1 MFFTLPALIILIGF
15 AVILAIRQV
24 LTYRKI
30 RFGRMLVTP
39 LVTLVS
45 CAMAAY
51 GISRGADAAGW
62 LILAGLGFSV
72 AADSVLMVVEVNLMD
87 VGLSFFLITH
97 ILYLAAF
104 ALVYSFRTPDVIIAL
119 ILVVMM
125 AYMLVRFKK
134 GGKVGKMFIPV
145 AVYVCALS
153 VMVYLALGS
162 AISTP
167 SWATVLC
174 ACGAVLFYISDAILG
189 WSAFVRTF
197 RRSSFIVWS
206 FYAPGQMLIAL
217 SVFY

>member
-1 MFFTLPALIILIGF
+1 MFFTLPVLIILIGF

-104 ALVYSFRTPDVIIAL
+104 ALLTREL
-119 ILVVMM
+119 L
-125 AYMLVRFKK
+125 LRGKK
-134 GGKVGKMFIPV
+134 RREE
-145 AVYVCALS
+145 AAAD
-153 VMVYLALGS
+153 LAE
-162 AISTP
+162 AEIEEKDE
-167 SWATVLC
+167 VK
-174 ACGAVLFYISDAILG
+174 
-189 WSAFVRTF
+189 
-197 RRSSFIVWS
+197 
-206 FYAPGQMLIAL
+206 
-217 SVFY
+217 